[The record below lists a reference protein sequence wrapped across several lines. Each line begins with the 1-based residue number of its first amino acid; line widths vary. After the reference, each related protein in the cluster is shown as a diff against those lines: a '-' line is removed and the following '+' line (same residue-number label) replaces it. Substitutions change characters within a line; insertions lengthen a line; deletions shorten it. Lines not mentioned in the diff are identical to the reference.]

1 MRDQL
6 LTVQLIMDAHLATI
20 TTTSPTLVL
29 LNVIMATMKMLLVSV
44 NPVLKDVDFVMEL
57 VWINVLLV
65 TST

>member
-44 NPVLKDVDFVMEL
+44 NPVLKDVDFV
-57 VWINVLLV
+57 
-65 TST
+65 